1 MKWSKLLCIKEL
13 MEKEKIGYEEA
24 EAIVNEIEIKR
35 EKEVKKEEVNKRES
49 NDEGELDAR
58 RQVVQR
64 GRVMLRQLYFTD

>member
-1 MKWSKLLCIKEL
+1 

-35 EKEVKKEEVNKRES
+35 VKEVKKEEVKKRES

-64 GRVMLRQLYFTD
+64 GMVMLRQLYFTD